1 MPIKVYA
8 LVEKVQGMLAE
19 IVLEKKR
26 RRKKLRERTPEQ
38 KALIE
43 EAKSIIMQ
51 NNGMTEAE
59 AHSYLQKYSMD
70 SGMNMVNTAKL
81 ILEVF

>member
-1 MPIKVYA
+1 MA
-8 LVEKVQGMLAE
+8 GQGKE
-19 IVLEKKR
+19 SGYFGFFPCFCQ
-26 RRKKLRERTPEQ
+26 RKKLRERTPEQ